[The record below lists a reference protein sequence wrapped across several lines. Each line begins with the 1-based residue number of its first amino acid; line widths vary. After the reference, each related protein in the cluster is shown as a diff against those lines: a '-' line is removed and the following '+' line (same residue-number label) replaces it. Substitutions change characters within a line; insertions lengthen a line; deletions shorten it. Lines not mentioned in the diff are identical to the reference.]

1 VTYALSSDYQGAS
14 GANQGF
20 TSWDELWAYTSENSR
35 RLYEELTPVPTRKN
49 SIRFFTTYSGFEGE
63 SELLWDLY
71 KQSVGPEEHP
81 DGQGV
86 RIHPTLPIYANKEAR
101 VFCYWDHEARLPWQT
116 ENYYA
121 SQKKTLRPGTYLR
134 LHENRW
140 TTAEQIFITAE
151 LWDSCVE
158 QQRSPMLNPQ
168 TSLFVGVDAGI
179 KHDTAAVVA
188 VTWDTHTDKLIL
200 ACHKIWHPSP
210 TEPLDIEGTIEW
222 YLRRLYG
229 EFDVEQI
236 IADPYQLNRSITT
249 LEQASLPIRE
259 FPQTVANTTLMG
271 QTLFD
276 LLTGRNIRL
285 YADPEMRSQALSTVA
300 VENPRGF
307 RIAKEKASKKF
318 DSIVALAMS
327 CVAAIE
333 RGKVD
338 PDPKELRSRPIETI
352 TRFDPRDP
360 STYENPGA
368 YDYDKN

>member
-1 VTYALSSDYQGAS
+1 
-14 GANQGF
+14 
-20 TSWDELWAYTSENSR
+20 
-35 RLYEELTPVPTRKN
+35 
-49 SIRFFTTYSGFEGE
+49 
-63 SELLWDLY
+63 
-71 KQSVGPEEHP
+71 
-81 DGQGV
+81 
-86 RIHPTLPIYANKEAR
+86 
-101 VFCYWDHEARLPWQT
+101 LPWQT
-116 ENYYA
+116 PEYYS

-140 TTAEQIFITAE
+140 TTAEQIFITPE
-151 LWDSCVE
+151 LWDGCVE
-158 QQRSPMLNPQ
+158 SQRSPMLKPQ

-200 ACHKIWHPSP
+200 AYHKIWHPSP

-222 YLRRLYG
+222 YLRHLYS

-236 IADPYQLNRSITT
+236 IADPYQLHRSITT

-259 FPQTVANTTLMG
+259 FPQTVANTTQMG
-271 QTLFD
+271 QCLFD

-300 VENPRGF
+300 IENPRGF
-307 RIAKEKASKKF
+307 RIAKEKASKKI
-318 DSIVALAMS
+318 DSIVALAMA

-338 PDPKELRSRPIETI
+338 PDPDEKKRRETVVHH
-352 TRFDPRDP
+352 RFDPRLPDDQQP
-360 STYENPGA
+360 YFEPTIYRG
-368 YDYDKN
+368 